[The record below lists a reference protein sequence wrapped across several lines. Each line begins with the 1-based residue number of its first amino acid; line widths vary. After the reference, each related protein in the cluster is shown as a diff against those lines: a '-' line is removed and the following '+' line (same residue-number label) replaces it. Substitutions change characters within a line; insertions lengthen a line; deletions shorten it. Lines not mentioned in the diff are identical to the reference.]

1 MDAVMMMLE
10 KVEMQP
16 GMAPAAFPP
25 PIFSGSAAVSVF
37 LCLRSA
43 SSRDRDGALFI
54 DIFRSKLRV

>member
-1 MDAVMMMLE
+1 MMMLE
-10 KVEMQP
+10 RMEMQP

-25 PIFSGSAAVSVF
+25 PIFSGSASVSVF

-54 DIFRSKLRV
+54 GVFRSKFGV

>member
-1 MDAVMMMLE
+1 MMMLE
-10 KVEMQP
+10 RVEMQP

-25 PIFSGSAAVSVF
+25 PIFSGSASVLVF

-54 DIFRSKLRV
+54 DGFRVNLGG